1 MPSPGGAPNLRGDA
15 ESREAPL
22 RVLLLDDDPLFREA
36 LSTNLADERIEVSA
50 FADGRALLSFLDN
63 HNWQDYNALLLDLR
77 MPVMSGI
84 EVLHAMRGAGI
95 QMPVVFLTTYS
106 EEVYEQAALE
116 GGAVD
121 FVDKSRSLAI
131 LVARLKIIA
140 QGAKAPSGGEGEAD
154 QIRVGALFL
163 NLRSARADWREQ
175 PVPLTVT
182 QFRIVHLLAARAG
195 EDVSY
200 RQIYDVVHGEGFAA
214 GEGEDGYR
222 VNVRSLIKRI
232 RQAFRELD
240 PNFDEIRNYPAF
252 GYRWK
257 PPAEPY
263 PERPDQRPDVTA

>member
-1 MPSPGGAPNLRGDA
+1 MPGQEAGAAARSEAD
-15 ESREAPL
+15 SRESPL

-36 LSTNLADERIEVSA
+36 LATNLADERIEVSD
-50 FADGRALLSFLDN
+50 FADGRALLAFLDS
-63 HNWQDYNALLLDLR
+63 HDWHDYDALLLDLR

-84 EVLHAMRGAGI
+84 EALHALRGAGI
-95 QMPVVFLTTYS
+95 RMPVVFLTTYS

-140 QGAKAPSGGEGEAD
+140 QGAKAPSGSEAPSD
-154 QIRVGALFL
+154 TLRVGGLFL
-163 NLRSARADWREQ
+163 NVRSARADWHEQ

-240 PNFDEIRNYPAF
+240 PNFDKIRNYPAF

-257 PPAEPY
+257 PPAEPAADSIGH
-263 PERPDQRPDVTA
+263 RPDATA

>member
-1 MPSPGGAPNLRGDA
+1 MPSPGGGPNVMRVEA
-15 ESREAPL
+15 EPREAL

-50 FADGRALLSFLDN
+50 FSDGRALLSFLES

-84 EVLHAMRGAGI
+84 EVLHAMRAAGI

-140 QGAKAPSGGEGEAD
+140 QGAKAPTAGEGQTD
-154 QIRVGALFL
+154 QLRVGPLFL
-163 NLRSARADWREQ
+163 NLRSARADWRDQ

-240 PNFDEIRNYPAF
+240 PTFDEIRNYPAF

-257 PPAEPY
+257 PPAE
-263 PERPDQRPDVTA
+263 RPPDRHDRPDVTA

>member
-1 MPSPGGAPNLRGDA
+1 
-15 ESREAPL
+15 L

-36 LSTNLADERIEVSA
+36 LATNLADERIEVSA
-50 FADGRALLSFLDN
+50 FADGRALLAFLAS
-63 HNWQDYNALLLDLR
+63 HNWEDYDALLLDLR

-84 EVLHAMRGAGI
+84 EVLHALRGAGI

-140 QGAKAPSGGEGEAD
+140 QGTKASSGGEATPDTLE
-154 QIRVGALFL
+154 VGDLYL
-163 NLRSARADWREQ
+163 NVRSARADWREQ

-182 QFRIVHLLAARAG
+182 QFRIVQLLATRAG

-257 PPAEPY
+257 PS
-263 PERPDQRPDVTA
+263 PDSASGNGGPRPDVTA

>member
-1 MPSPGGAPNLRGDA
+1 MASPGAGTNVRGEA
-15 ESREAPL
+15 EARDVPL

-36 LSTNLADERIEVSA
+36 LATNLADERIEVSA
-50 FADGRALLSFLDN
+50 FSDGRALLAFLEQ

-84 EVLHAMRGAGI
+84 EVLHALRGAGI

-140 QGAKAPSGGEGEAD
+140 QGAKAPSGSEGESD
-154 QIRVGALFL
+154 QLRVGELFL
-163 NLRSARADWREQ
+163 NIRSARADWREQ

-240 PNFDEIRNYPAF
+240 RNFDEIRNYPAF

-257 PPAEPY
+257 PPSDAASNCS
-263 PERPDQRPDVTA
+263 RPQPDVTA